1 MRIVACCDRP
11 LCPSKYSVPSTG
23 TTPRMR
29 ALDATPNR
37 NEAEPTN
44 CQKRPPQRQY
54 AARPLGVHLRVP
66 VFIPSRT
73 EADEDLTIS

>member
-1 MRIVACCDRP
+1 
-11 LCPSKYSVPSTG
+11 
-23 TTPRMR
+23 MR